1 MSENRPIVAIRT
13 LVYNH
18 EAFLRDYFEGIIMQK
33 TNFPF
38 IAIVHDDCST
48 DESAKIIREY
58 AAKYPK
64 IIKPIFEEQ
73 NCYQNGLW
81 NEANKKME
89 EAYKDAKYIAYCE
102 GDDYWT
108 DPNKLQRQVDFLD
121 AHPEYAAIAEN
132 GLVQNSVSNTEYPF
146 NPEPSHDIELEE
158 AITKRR
164 FPTAGVMRRKEVL
177 DGFFETCRYHID
189 TIQWCWIISKGRF
202 RYENTVSSVY
212 RKGAQGMTVYTDPY
226 AFVKLMEQWNLEIL
240 RVFHVRETFIYT
252 NLAKAC
258 YVTTRLAV
266 RQLAIGV
273 AAKCASYSF
282 KYAIKS
288 LKTQCSLRKHS

>member
-1 MSENRPIVAIRT
+1 MNANRPIVAIRT

-33 TNFPF
+33 TDFPF
-38 IAIVHDDCST
+38 IAVIHDDCST
-48 DESAKIIREY
+48 DGSAKIIREY

-64 IIKPIFEEQ
+64 IIKHIFEEQ

-132 GLVQNSVSNTEYPF
+132 GLVQNSVSKTEYPF

-202 RYENTVSSVY
+202 RYENIVSSVY
-212 RKGAQGMTVYTDPY
+212 RKGAQGMTVYTEPY
-226 AFVKLMEQWNLEIL
+226 QLAKTAQAWNLEIL
-240 RVFHVRETFIYT
+240 RVFNVEKDFMYAHI
-252 NLAKAC
+252 AKSYFDCAKSSIR
-258 YVTTRLAV
+258 RLHI
-266 RQLAIGV
+266 RSLC
-273 AAKCASYSF
+273 KCMYFWCVF
-282 KYAIKS
+282 KLKS
-288 LKTQCSLRKHS
+288 MQSKIC